1 MKLNQIVTYATKGS
15 AGFDI
20 VADETVVIKQ
30 RHTAKIKTT
39 LRIVSAEQGEYVSIL
54 PRSSLSSK
62 GILAVDGTIDGDYEG
77 LWSVVILNTTG
88 DIYKIHAGD
97 RIAQGILR
105 SFNYIEGAHVADRI
119 RGQGAFGST
128 DQVKQEK

>member
-30 RHTAKIKTT
+30 RHTAKIRTT
-39 LRIVSAEQGEYVSIL
+39 LRIISAEQGEYVSIL

-77 LWSVVILNTTG
+77 LWSVIILNTTG

-105 SFNYIEGAHVADRI
+105 KYIHMEGAVISERV
-119 RGQGAFGST
+119 RGVGAFGST
-128 DQVKQEK
+128 NT